1 MLEAIQAGQP
11 QLSSAVC
18 SMPCHHPLALK
29 KLDAKSLETFLTFM
43 HEKKATNSNFLLSFF
58 FFFWHLRSDT
68 FFLGKMTS

>member
-1 MLEAIQAGQP
+1 MLEAIRAGQP

-43 HEKKATNSNFLLSFF
+43 YEKKATNSNFLLSFF
-58 FFFWHLRSDT
+58 SFFFSC
-68 FFLGKMTS
+68 FLFLL